1 MYSRTLSLAL
11 GLAFVTAQ
19 LGVIAQ
25 TDSTTNTGTTTETT
39 TQTGTVTGDAYLSGL
54 INLNISNLN
63 LVAED
68 LIDISNALNDNQIQ
82 LLVQAL
88 TSNTTASQ
96 TADRLTTDLQ
106 SAGKLAS
113 DETIVGAKDGK
124 VYKLKKT
131 KFNEMK
137 QKAHANKEFK
147 GKGKAK
153 GRTL

>member
-1 MYSRTLSLAL
+1 MFSRSLSLL
-11 GLAFVTAQ
+11 MGLALLGSQLTA
-19 LGVIAQ
+19 IAQ

-96 TADRLTTDLQ
+96 TADRLTTELQ
-106 SAGKLAS
+106 NAGKLAS
-113 DETIVGAKDGK
+113 DETVIGAKDGK
-124 VYKLKKT
+124 VYKIKKT
-131 KFNEMK
+131 KMSELK
-137 QKAHANKEFK
+137 KKAAASKPFK

-153 GRTL
+153 GRDL